1 MIFYYS
7 GCGNSRYVAET
18 LAAAGGEKLVFI
30 PQAAC
35 EGLFDYALQADERLG
50 FVFPIY
56 SWRPPQ
62 LVLDFVSRLRLQGSP
77 SYTYMVSTYGD
88 GAGWADKVMGE
99 ALASVGLQLDAVF
112 GVVMPNTYVNMSFMK
127 LDTAEL
133 AQQKLANSKKRVA
146 ELAKA
151 IAERQKAVDIVRGG
165 MPNLKTYFIG
175 KGFNRWLSDKDYY
188 VTDACI
194 SCGKCAEVCP
204 LQNITLEGG
213 KPRWHGHCTQCEAC
227 YHYCPRNAVQFGKA
241 TRGKGQYHF
250 AEDK

>member
-30 PQAAC
+30 PHAAR
-35 EGLFDYALQADERLG
+35 EGQFDYALQADERLG

-62 LVLDFVSRLRLQGSP
+62 LVLDFISRLRLQGSP

-99 ALASVGLQLDAVF
+99 TLAAVGLQLNAVF

-175 KGFNRWLSDKDYY
+175 KGFNRWLSDKYYY